1 MAISKAQISRTGP
14 VKVELCSKDIEYLRP
29 SKSGVIRLSM
39 RSPAIKINAEI
50 LQSFWFWASAITVL
64 RIAVLVISDANLGP
78 DEAQYWYWSRD
89 LDFGYFSKPP
99 LIAWAIATTTALFGN
114 GEWAVR
120 LAAPLFHFGAAA
132 FLYATAQSQFTQR
145 TAFWAGLGWLTMPGV
160 TLSGFVITTDAPLLF
175 FWSGSI
181 YFLYQLAASETSNR
195 RDYAGLGMMIGLGLL
210 SKYAMLYFIAALAIS
225 AVMVRP
231 IRQAALHRNALIT
244 LFIAAGIATLN
255 IAWNVQN
262 DFQTVSH
269 TAANA
274 NWDSTLFQPMQ
285 LLIFFIEQFAIAG
298 IVPFAVLL
306 IAAAGWR
313 TQRPDWKIATALIF
327 ALTPLLI
334 VSMQA
339 FISRA
344 HANWAAA
351 AYPSAMLLVTVWL
364 LQHRATPFLRAS
376 IGLHA
381 FIFMGFCI
389 AITNFSLI
397 DRAGFSPAVKD
408 IRGWQAQGAN
418 IVAKAEGFDAI
429 VIDDRPLMGAML
441 YYHGKAG
448 IDIVAIDPN
457 NNVDNH
463 YEAFKAFNPD
473 KHKRV
478 LFVTTLSDDA
488 HVNYRFRTIHPIGP
502 ETVTFGPGIS
512 RTYHLFDISD
522 FYDHLKK

>member
-1 MAISKAQISRTGP
+1 MAVSQAQISGIGP
-14 VKVELCSKDIEYLRP
+14 IIVGLRSEGIEYLRP
-29 SKSGVIRLSM
+29 PKSRVIRLSM
-39 RSPAIKINAEI
+39 RSPAIKNNTEI
-50 LQSFWFWASAITVL
+50 LQSFWFWASAITLL
-64 RIAVLVISDANLGP
+64 RIIVLVVSDANLGP
-78 DEAQYWYWSRD
+78 DEAQYWFWSRD

-99 LIAWAIATTTALFGN
+99 LIAWAIAMTTALFGN
-114 GEWAVR
+114 DEWAVR
-120 LAAPLFHFGAAA
+120 LAAPLFHLGAGA
-132 FLYATAQSQFTQR
+132 FLYLTAKAQFTQR

-160 TLSGFVITTDAPLLF
+160 ILSSFVITTDAPLLF
-175 FWSGSI
+175 FWSGAL
-181 YFLYQLAASETSNR
+181 YFLYKIAASETGKR
-195 RDYAGLGMMIGLGLL
+195 QDYAGLGAMIGFGLL

-225 AVMVRP
+225 AVLARP
-231 IRQAALHRNALIT
+231 IRKAALQRGALIT
-244 LFIAAGIATLN
+244 LIIAAGIATPN
-255 IAWNVQN
+255 ILWNAQN
-262 DFQTVSH
+262 DFQTLSH

-285 LLIFFIEQFAIAG
+285 LVIFFIEQFAIAG
-298 IVPFAVLL
+298 IVPFAVLV
-306 IAAAGWR
+306 IVVTGWR
-313 TQRPDWKIATALIF
+313 SQRPDWKITTALIF

-351 AYPSAMLLVTVWL
+351 AYPSAMLLITVWL

-376 IGLHA
+376 LGLHA
-381 FIFMGFCI
+381 FVFIGFCV

-448 IDIVAIDPN
+448 VDIVAIDPN
-457 NNVDNH
+457 NHIDNH

-478 LFVTTLSDDA
+478 LFVTTLTDDA
-488 HVNYRFRTIHPIGP
+488 HVNYRFRTIHPLGP
-502 ETVTFGPGIS
+502 ETVSFGPGVS

-522 FYDHLKK
+522 YYNHLNK